1 MQGGGWPKKSGP
13 ITVPLETQL
22 YSQHPNKQW
31 AVSAARTSDPDS
43 AGAEFSIM
51 LGDNRCAPHA
61 SRPPQL
67 PHVWPPSFPNSKWL
81 GPGGSDAHGY
91 SVFADVIG
99 GKHVV
104 EAIVAQGKVKAQ
116 GGLNYLDPAVEI
128 FSIDA

>member
-1 MQGGGWPKKSGP
+1 MR
-13 ITVPLETQL
+13 
-22 YSQHPNKQW
+22 
-31 AVSAARTSDPDS
+31 AARLSSP
-43 AGAEFSIM
+43 AA
-51 LGDNRCAPHA
+51 A
-61 SRPPQL
+61 SRLAPL
-67 PHVWPPSFPNSKWL
+67 LHPNSKWL

-128 FSIDA
+128 LSINA